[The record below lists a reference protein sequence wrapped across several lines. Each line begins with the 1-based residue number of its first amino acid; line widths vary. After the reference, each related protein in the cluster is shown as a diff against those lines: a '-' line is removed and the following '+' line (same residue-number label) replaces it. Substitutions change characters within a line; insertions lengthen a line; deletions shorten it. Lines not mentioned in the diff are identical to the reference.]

1 MKKIVSIAAAVLAL
15 AGCQKSLEYR
25 DVVLFTGTEESP
37 LVNMY
42 VDGPSSKALTV
53 TSSLA
58 VEEEITAAVSVEA
71 SALEAFNAANGTSYQ
86 MLPAG
91 SYRLSED
98 HFTIPAGASVSRPV
112 NFEILSMDDFEEGV
126 LYCVPIKLTSTSDGT
141 AILFP
146 SQTMYLVINSIITTN
161 CVNLAGS
168 NWYNM
173 ETMENNSDLANLP
186 AVTLEARVYMNGW
199 SNLSHKIASVVGIEE
214 HMIVRFGDV
223 SCDRDQLQVAGRGV
237 SLTSTDHFSLG
248 RWYHI
253 VAIDDG
259 SKLRLYVDG
268 TLEGEVDSSGKA
280 ALNLGAT
287 AEGGGFRIGA
297 SAGDNRPLNGYISEV
312 RAWKRALSI
321 IEAENNQCYVN
332 PETAQ
337 DLVGYWRMDQLD
349 DSGKLVDLSGH
360 GYVGTPRQETRWVE
374 GIKCPVVE

>member
-1 MKKIVSIAAAVLAL
+1 MKKIFSIAATVLAL

-25 DVVLFTGTEESP
+25 DIVLFTGTEESP

-53 TSSLA
+53 TSSRS
-58 VEEEITAAVSVEA
+58 VEEELTASVVVDP
-71 SALEAFNAANGTSYQ
+71 SALESYNTANGTSYV
-86 MLPAG
+86 MLPEG
-91 SYRLSED
+91 SYQLSEN
-98 HFTIPAGASVSRPV
+98 HFTIPAGSSVSRPV
-112 NFEILSMDDFEEGV
+112 SFSIVSMDDFEEGV
-126 LYCVPIKLTSTSDGT
+126 LYCVPLKLTATNDGT

-146 SQTMYLVINSIITTN
+146 SQTIYLVINSIITTR
-161 CVNLAGS
+161 CVNLGGS

-173 ETMENNSDLANLP
+173 ETMVNNGDLANLP

-237 SLTSTDHFSLG
+237 SLTSSDHFSLG

-253 VAIDDG
+253 VAIDNG

-268 TLEGEVDSSGKA
+268 VLEGEVDSSSMA
-280 ALNLGAT
+280 ALNLGAN

-297 SAGDNRPLNGYISEV
+297 SATDNRPLNGYISEV

-321 IEAENNQCYVN
+321 VEAENNQCYVN

-349 DSGKLVDLSGH
+349 ENGKLVDLSGN
-360 GYVGTPRQETRWVE
+360 GYVGTPRGGTNWVE